1 MAKSALYRLKSS
13 LKEAGAIGPNSRASL
28 SKKDRK
34 KGRPTAASAKN
45 DLSKKLA
52 HIKDAMNP
60 FEMKVTNQKYDVLGR
75 KAKGVQG
82 KPTLSK
88 QVGEENR
95 RKTLLQELQR
105 KNKAGGVIDKRFGED
120 DPNMTPEDKML
131 ERFTREKQSR
141 AKGGAMFNLDEETDL
156 THYGQSLAGLDD
168 FDETELGYSDD
179 DGEENRGAISGDIVS
194 HSHFGGFDE
203 APEETH
209 EDGRPKSKAEV
220 MKEVIAKSKF
230 HKHERQKEKD
240 EVDDITKELDDEL
253 EGIRGLLGFSD
264 QAAEDRRPKRAP
276 LPSQKSSASRALDRI
291 ADEEKERIKADRESG
306 ILDKDFDD
314 SYDKHIRELAFDRR
328 AKPQDRMKTEEELA
342 QEEVE
347 KLEKAERARKRR
359 MEGLTVEEDEADKGG
374 FKKRRKAVPAADDLD
389 DDFAPDGNDEFGL
402 GAGIDAK
409 EDVFRGVKP
418 GRMPSKKRRT
428 VKVVDSE
435 SEGEGGAEDDED
447 EDDDEDNDDEGDE
460 DEDDEDEDEDED
472 DEEDEGDAD
481 DFSDLDIEIEPRTN
495 TNGIS
500 TANGDDDENDMNDM
514 NDMTSSRPSKTAKVE
529 SKKAKVSI
537 ADAAAAAAELPYMFP
552 CPTSLSHFQSIIADI
567 AMDDIP
573 TVVHRIRALYHPKL
587 SPQNKEKMQIFYPV
601 LLDYVFQISTTE
613 SKYPTAALNKLV
625 RHIYAM
631 TSQLGD
637 FATVCVQGFL
647 EAFESEL
654 VKELAAGTE
663 SGFPKADKLTF
674 FRILGQIY
682 STSDFQHQ
690 VITPAQ
696 FLMSQYL
703 GQCQVSSVKDLVSGL
718 MLCNLF
724 LDYQTLSKRAVPEAI
739 NFLSASLVYLAP
751 KGTFEDVDSLPGQ
764 FPIFE
769 INKPALQ
776 MLTKELQAVE
786 VERLSMS
793 MFKMKDAAL
802 DKNRYKVSV
811 MSAAAD
817 LLTKYALLY
826 SSTSAFKELFD
837 GPIGL
842 LQRLAAIPDF
852 SPSLQQQLSKSLDR
866 IQKLN
871 TFSSDSRAPL
881 QMQAHK
887 PVPIAS
893 YVPKFEEGY
902 SLDKHYDPDVERA
915 QAHKLQV
922 QYKKEKKGA
931 IRELRKDAQ
940 FVAREKLKVQREK
953 DAVYSSKIKGI
964 MSGLEADQG
973 EKNAESRIK
982 KLQKMKGKRS

>member
-45 DLSKKLA
+45 DLNKKLA

-60 FEMKVTNQKYDVLGR
+60 FEMKVTRQKYDVLGR
-75 KAKGVQG
+75 KTKGVEG

-95 RKTLLQELQR
+95 RKTLLQELQK

-120 DPNMTPEDKML
+120 NPNMTPEDKML

-141 AKGGAMFNLDEETDL
+141 AKGGAMFNLEEETDL

-168 FDETELGYSDD
+168 FDETELGYSDED
-179 DGEENRGAISGDIVS
+179 EDNRGAISGDIVS

-230 HKHERQKEKD
+230 HKHERQKEK
-240 EVDDITKELDDEL
+240 EEMDDITKELDDEL

-264 QAAEDRRPKRAP
+264 PAAEDRRPKRAP
-276 LPSQKSSASRALDRI
+276 LPSQRSSAARALDRI
-291 ADEEKERIKADRESG
+291 ADEDKERMKAERESG

-328 AKPQDRMKTEEELA
+328 AKPQDRLKTEEEIA

-347 KLEKAERARKRR
+347 KLEKAEKARKRR
-359 MEGLTVEEDEADKGG
+359 MEGLSVGEDESEKGG
-374 FKKRRKAVPAADDLD
+374 YKKRRKAVPAADDLD
-389 DDFAPDGNDEFGL
+389 DDFAPEEVDEFGL
-402 GAGIDAK
+402 GIGMDAG
-409 EDVFRGVKP
+409 EEVFKGAKP

-428 VKVVDSE
+428 AKVDKSD
-435 SEGEGGAEDDED
+435 SEGEGDEEDEED
-447 EDDDEDNDDEGDE
+447 EDDDEEEEGDDDDEEG
-460 DEDDEDEDEDED
+460 ED
-472 DEEDEGDAD
+472 DEEEEDDDEEGGDSED
-481 DFSDLDIEIEPRTN
+481 DFSDLDMEMERPTSKV
-495 TNGIS
+495 G
-500 TANGDDDENDMNDM
+500 AADDDEDDMNDM
-514 NDMTSSRPSKTAKVE
+514 STPKTKTTAKAE
-529 SKKAKVSI
+529 KKTKGPS
-537 ADAAAAAAELPYMFP
+537 ADATAAAAELPYTFP
-552 CPTSLSHFQSIIADI
+552 CPTSLSHFMSIVENIAQKDV
-567 AMDDIP
+567 P

-601 LLDYVFQISTTE
+601 LLDYVFQISASE
-613 SKYPTAALNKLV
+613 PKYPTAALNTLV

-637 FATVCVQGFL
+637 YATTCILGFL
-647 EAFESEL
+647 EAFEAEL
-654 VKELAAGTE
+654 LKDLASGTA
-663 SGFPKADKLTF
+663 SGFPKGDKLTF
-674 FRILGQIY
+674 LRILGQIY

-703 GQCQVSSVKDLVSGL
+703 GQCQVASVKDLTSGL

-724 LDYQTLSKRAVPEAI
+724 LDYQSLSKRAVPEAI
-739 NFLSASLVYLAP
+739 NFLSSSLVYLAP
-751 KGTFEDVDSLPGQ
+751 KGTFSDIDSLPGQ
-764 FPIFE
+764 FPVFE
-769 INKPALQ
+769 IDHAALQ
-776 MLTKELQAVE
+776 MTTKGLESVE
-786 VERLSMS
+786 VERLSME
-793 MFKMKDAAL
+793 MFRMKDAAL
-802 DKNRYKVSV
+802 EKNSYRVSA
-811 MSAAAD
+811 MSASAD
-817 LLTKYALLY
+817 LLMKYALLY
-826 SSTSAFKELFD
+826 ASTSAFKEMFE
-837 GPIGL
+837 GPIAL
-842 LQRLAAIPDF
+842 LKTLSSLPHF
-852 SPSLQQQLSKSLDR
+852 SSSLKSQLEKSLDR
-866 IQKLN
+866 IQKLD
-871 TFSSDSRAPL
+871 TFSTDSRAPL

-902 SLDKHYDPDVERA
+902 SMDKHYDPDVERA
-915 QAHKLQV
+915 QAHKLEV

-953 DAVYSSKIKGI
+953 DSEYNAKIKGI

-973 EKNAESRIK
+973 EKNAESRMK
-982 KLQKMKGKRS
+982 KLQKMKGKRN

>member
-45 DLSKKLA
+45 DLNKKLA

-60 FEMKVTNQKYDVLGR
+60 FEMKTTRQKYDVLGR
-75 KAKGVQG
+75 KTKGVDG

-95 RKTLLQELQR
+95 RKTLLQELQK

-141 AKGGAMFNLDEETDL
+141 AKGGAMFNLEEEADL

-168 FDETELGYSDD
+168 FDEAELGYSDGD
-179 DGEENRGAISGDIVS
+179 DDDNRGKISGDIVS

-203 APEETH
+203 APTETH

-230 HKHERQKEKD
+230 HKHERQKEK
-240 EVDDITKELDDEL
+240 EEIDDITKELDDEL
-253 EGIRGLLGFSD
+253 EDIRGLLGFSD
-264 QAAEDRRPKRAP
+264 PAAEERRPKRAP
-276 LPSQKSSASRALDRI
+276 LPSQRSSAARALDRM
-291 ADEEKERIKADRESG
+291 ADEEKERLKADKESG

-314 SYDKHIRELAFDRR
+314 NYDKHIRELAFDRR
-328 AKPQDRMKTEEELA
+328 AKPQDRLKTEEEIA

-347 KLEKAERARKRR
+347 KLEKAEKARKRR
-359 MEGLTVEEDEADKGG
+359 MEGLPAEENEDEQGG
-374 FKKRRKAVPAADDLD
+374 YKKKRKAAPAADDLD
-389 DDFAPDGNDEFGL
+389 DDFALDESDEFGL
-402 GAGIDAK
+402 GAGINAG
-409 EDVFRGVKP
+409 EEEFRGVKP

-428 VKVVDSE
+428 AKVDQSDSE
-435 SEGEGGAEDDED
+435 AEEDEQDEEEGSEGEGSEGEGEDDEDDDDEEEGDEDGEDSEEDFSDLDMEMERPSSKAGAKDED
-447 EDDDEDNDDEGDE
+447 EDD
-460 DEDDEDEDEDED
+460 
-472 DEEDEGDAD
+472 
-481 DFSDLDIEIEPRTN
+481 
-495 TNGIS
+495 
-500 TANGDDDENDMNDM
+500 MNDM
-514 NDMTSSRPSKTAKVE
+514 SSAGSKKTSKAE
-529 SKKAKVSI
+529 KKAKVPSV
-537 ADAAAAAAELPYMFP
+537 DAATAAAELPYTFP
-552 CPTSLSHFQSIIADI
+552 CPTSLPHFLSIIDNI
-567 AMDDIP
+567 ALKDVP

-587 SPQNKEKMQIFYPV
+587 SPQNKAKMQIFYPV
-601 LLDYVFQISTTE
+601 LLDYVFQISASE
-613 SKYPTAALNKLV
+613 AKFPAAELNTLV

-637 FATVCVQGFL
+637 HATECILAFL
-647 EAFESEL
+647 EAFETEL
-654 VKELAAGTE
+654 VKDLASDSK
-663 SGFPKADKLTF
+663 SGFPLTDKLIF
-674 FRILGQIY
+674 LRILGQIY

-703 GQCQVSSVKDLVSGL
+703 GQCQVATVKDLASGL

-724 LDYQTLSKRAVPEAI
+724 LDYQKLSKRAVPEAI
-739 NFLSASLVYLAP
+739 NFLSSSLVYLAP
-751 KGTFEDVDSLPGQ
+751 KGTFTEDVESLPGL
-764 FPIFE
+764 FPIQE
-769 INKPALQ
+769 VDKTQLQ
-776 MLTKELQAVE
+776 MTTKGLKAVD
-786 VERLSMS
+786 VERLSIDL
-793 MFKMKDAAL
+793 FKMKDSAL
-802 DKNRYKVSV
+802 EKNIYRVSA

-817 LLTKYALLY
+817 LLMKYALLY
-826 SSTSAFKELFD
+826 ASTSAFKEMFE
-837 GPIGL
+837 GPIKVL
-842 LQRLAAIPDF
+842 ETLSTNSHFSSSLKTRL
-852 SPSLQQQLSKSLDR
+852 SSSLDR
-866 IQKLN
+866 IQKLDS
-871 TFSSDSRAPL
+871 FSADTRAPL
-881 QMQAHK
+881 QLQAHK

-893 YVPKFEEGY
+893 YVPRFEEGY

-915 QAHKLQV
+915 QAHKLQT

-940 FVAREKLKVQREK
+940 FVAREKLRVQREK
-953 DAVYSSKIKGI
+953 DSEYSAKIKGI

-982 KLQKMKGKRS
+982 KLQKMKGKRN